1 MLGGRRESL
10 ERSYLILIWNGTLQ
24 VCTGTLGSTTTPVPY
39 PYDTLVPCP
48 GGGRVLNQ
56 ISRLLCA
63 SWFQLN
69 ICILFIWCLVFIVNN
84 SGSKKSRLVLKNK
97 EEIPCIMYHVSFFFF
112 FHILMFAL
120 VGSYIGRRD
129 TVHG

>member
-84 SGSKKSRLVLKNK
+84 SGSKKRSKVVKIKKKYLVS
-97 EEIPCIMYHVSFFFF
+97 CITYHFFFF
-112 FHILMFAL
+112 FTF
-120 VGSYIGRRD
+120 
-129 TVHG
+129 